1 MAISGSAGNLEPET
15 LDVLIGR
22 PLSDNETDLITRMN
36 RGNLSDWEKTEQ
48 ATQMSELE
56 ADITACWEELECLL
70 TQLGHMQEY
79 LMWVQLLNK
88 EPIQKWAARGK
99 YGSDWSEDPCGAD
112 APLSDE
118 DVNKLGSALQG
129 RLHVWFY
136 ANLMFDGQL
145 AKDVYV
151 GIPWV
156 LPTVLE
162 VVRDQSMVIDESTEG
177 DIDNSGCVDAFR
189 VQRGR
194 QDEVRNRPKERRL
207 IMPLEKWQNTQLM
220 IKLPRSSERAVHPDT
235 KYPRIT
241 AENALHSDAKTVEFK
256 DLLGVVSKGLYRA
269 NSKLVGDISDP
280 VVFYDWK
287 DYISTLFH
295 PIKNG
300 TEFHQFHVS
309 ADHPGVVKCREFSDS
324 PDGLRKENV
333 NVSCDDL
340 PKEMFAK
347 GLDLDPK
354 NLTCPNPATCKRQKQ
369 TVPPKNRRC
378 IKMHI

>member
-1 MAISGSAGNLEPET
+1 
-15 LDVLIGR
+15 
-22 PLSDNETDLITRMN
+22 MN
-36 RGNLSDWEKTEQ
+36 RGNLSDW
-48 ATQMSELE
+48 MSELE
-56 ADITACWEELECLL
+56 ADITACWEELQGLL

-88 EPIQKWAARGK
+88 EPIQTWAARGK
-99 YGSDWSEDPCGAD
+99 YGSDWSEDPCGEYHVRGQTRAD

-118 DVNKLGSALQG
+118 GVNKLGSALQRQG
-129 RLHVWFY
+129 RLH
-136 ANLMFDGQL
+136 L

-151 GIPWV
+151 AIPWV

-177 DIDNSGCVDAFR
+177 GIDNSGCVDAFR
-189 VQRGR
+189 VQWGR

-207 IMPLEKWQNTQLM
+207 IMPLKKWQNTQLM
-220 IKLPRSSERAVHPDT
+220 IKLPRSSEITLGDSQENDVQKEWSDGSRPACKPNFGSASVAGRHPKRRKLPAHET
-235 KYPRIT
+235 RT
-241 AENALHSDAKTVEFK
+241 C
-256 DLLGVVSKGLYRA
+256 
-269 NSKLVGDISDP
+269 LVGDISDP

-300 TEFHQFHVS
+300 TKFHQFHVS
-309 ADHPGVVKCREFSDS
+309 ADHPGVVKCRDFSDS
-324 PDGLRKENV
+324 PEGLRKVNV

-347 GLDLDPK
+347 GLDLDRQWYLFEHIREICRTDKAK
-354 NLTCPNPATCKRQKQ
+354 NFTCPNPATGKRQKQ